1 MNLETILVEKKDQ
14 NAIVAINRPKAL
26 NALNAQVFSDLSKT
40 LKELKKD
47 TTIRSIILTGSGD
60 KSFVAGA
67 DIKEF
72 ADFNAKQGAKL
83 AGKNQKKVFN
93 TIEKFPKPII
103 AAINGFALGG
113 GLELALAC
121 HIRIA
126 SDNAKLGFPE
136 TTLGLIPGYGG
147 TQRLPQLVGKG
158 FAAELIFSAEMI
170 DADRALSIGLINQ
183 KTSQKELLSKA
194 EEIANRFNKNSGN
207 AIKNAI
213 QAINSAGTPKGYKK
227 EIHHFGKGFKHP
239 DFKEGVDAFLNKR
252 KPTFK

>member
-14 NAIVAINRPKAL
+14 NAIITINRPKAL
-26 NALNAQVFSDLSKT
+26 NALNAQVFSDLAT
-40 LKELKKD
+40 VLKKLRKD
-47 TTIRSIILTGSGD
+47 NAIRSIILTGSGE
-60 KSFVAGA
+60 KAFVAGA

-72 ADFNAKQGAKL
+72 ANFNAQQGSKL
-83 AGKNQKKVFN
+83 AKVNQQNIFN
-93 TIEKFPKPII
+93 KIEHFPKPII

-126 SDNAKLGFPE
+126 SENAKLGFPE

-158 FAAELIFSAEMI
+158 MAAELIFSAEMI
-170 DADRALSIGLINQ
+170 DADKALSIGLINQ
-183 KTSQKELLSKA
+183 KTSSEELLAKA
-194 EEIANRFNKNSGN
+194 EEMANRFNKNSGN

-213 QAINSAGTPKGYKK
+213 EAINLAGTSKGYKK
-227 EIHHFGKGFKHP
+227 EIKNFGKGFKHS
-239 DFKEGVDAFLNKR
+239 DFKEGVEAFLNKR
-252 KPTFK
+252 KPEFK

>member
-14 NAIVAINRPKAL
+14 NAIVTINRPKAL
-26 NALNAQVFSDLSKT
+26 NALNAQVFLDLAKT
-40 LKELKKD
+40 LKELRKD
-47 TTIRSIILTGSGD
+47 DTVRSVILTGSGE
-60 KSFVAGA
+60 KAFVAGA

-72 ADFNAKQGAKL
+72 ANFNDKQGSKL
-83 AGKNQKKVFN
+83 AKKNQQKIFN
-93 TIEKFPKPII
+93 KIENFPKPII

-121 HIRIA
+121 HVRIA
-126 SDNAKLGFPE
+126 SENAKLGFPE

-158 FAAELIFSAEMI
+158 IASELIFSAEMI
-170 DADRALSIGLINQ
+170 DADKALALGLINQ
-183 KTSQKELLSKA
+183 KTTAEELLAKA
-194 EEIANRFNKNSGN
+194 EEMANRFNKNSGN

-213 QAINSAGTPKGYKK
+213 QAINLAGTPKGYRK
-227 EIHHFGKGFKHP
+227 EIKNFGKGFKHT

-252 KPTFK
+252 KPEFK

>member
-1 MNLETILVEKKDQ
+1 MNLETLLVEKKNQ
-14 NAIVAINRPKAL
+14 NAIITINRPKAL
-26 NALNAQVFSDLSKT
+26 NALNSCVFSDLAKV

-47 TTIRSIILTGSGD
+47 TAIRSIILTGSGE
-60 KSFVAGA
+60 KAFVAGA

-72 ADFNAKQGAKL
+72 VNFDSKQGTKL
-83 AGKNQKKVFN
+83 AKVNQQNIFN
-93 TIEKFPKPII
+93 KIENFPKPII

-158 FAAELIFSAEMI
+158 LASELIFSAEMI
-170 DADRALSIGLINQ
+170 DASKALSIGLINQ
-183 KTSQKELLSKA
+183 KTSQEELLTKA
-194 EEIANRFNKNSGN
+194 EEMANRFNKNSGN
-207 AIKNAI
+207 GIKKAI
-213 QAINSAGTPKGYKK
+213 QAINLAGTSKGYKK
-227 EIHHFGKGFKHP
+227 EVQNFGACFKHT

-252 KPTFK
+252 KPDFK